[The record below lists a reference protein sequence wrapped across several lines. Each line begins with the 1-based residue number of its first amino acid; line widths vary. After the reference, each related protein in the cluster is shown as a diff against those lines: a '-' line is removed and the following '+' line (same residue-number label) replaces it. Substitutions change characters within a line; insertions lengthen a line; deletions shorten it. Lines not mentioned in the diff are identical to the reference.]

1 DRIFNKITL
10 GDYELGSVF
19 KIFNTAMAL
28 DSGIASMTSSYD
40 AAHDIRIGRFTISDY
55 HGKHRWLS
63 VPEIFMYSSNLGS
76 ARMAVAAG
84 AERQRN
90 FLARLGI
97 LRKAHLELDE
107 IAIPHFPKPEAWK
120 EVSTMT
126 IAYGHGIAVSPLE
139 CVTGVAAIVNG
150 GILHPATLLKL
161 PPGAE
166 VPGHRVISTRTS
178 DQMRKLM
185 RLVVEFGTAKFAE
198 APGYVVGGKTGT
210 AEKNAHGRYEEK
222 KLLSTF
228 IGAFPMTDPRY
239 VILALVDEPHGTKES
254 HGYAT
259 AGWTVAPAT
268 GRIISRIAPLLGIAP
283 VDEKSPA
290 VTQALPVESL
300 AGKRIENYWA
310 DAASRRAPV
319 GGTRFD
325 RSRNSRAYRGFPP
338 GAGGL
343 FVCRLARRQHRWPPL
358 CRRGGGE
365 GRGRDPDRRPR
376 GARPR
381 RPRPKPRRDRRRPEP
396 AAPPRPRRRP
406 VLRPAA
412 RDDRRRHRHQRQDL
426 GRAFHPRA
434 VERARPQRGKPRHA
448 RARDR
453 EQPPA
458 RLADDAGLGRAAPRP
473 RRARGGRRRPRRDRG
488 VQPRPRSVPAR
499 RRRDRRRGVH
509 QPDPRPP
516 RLPRRHGSLPRR
528 QGAAVHGAAAAARG
542 RGPQRE
548 QRRIRPPVPVVQ
560 VARTDGDRLWRERGR
575 RVAHRRANPASR
587 RAEPRP
593 RPVRRAPRADAAA
606 GRRI

>member
-1 DRIFNKITL
+1 MLSLQRQDENPCKPRHFKPPPCAPIVTDTAATARIETCRTRLLVAAVLFVAIFAVLGLRLADIVLISGAAAEPRIARAKPAAMGPTRSDIVDRNGMLLATTLDSPSLYADPRQIIDPAEATRALLTVLPHLDPIKVYADLSSDKKFVYLKQRLTPQEHYDVNRLGIPGFNFEPGWRRYYPFGNLAAHVVGYTDTDSKGRTGVERGLDETLNEHQGPVRLALDARVQFVLRDELAGVVKEFSAKGAAGIIMDAHTGEIVAMVSLPDFDPNHPGEAQGGNLPPGAVNDRIFNKITL

-28 DSGIASMTSSYD
+28 DSGVASMTSSYD

-84 AERQRN
+84 AERQRS

-290 VTQALPVESL
+290 VTQALQVESL
-300 AGKRIENYWA
+300 AGKRIENY
-310 DAASRRAPV
+310 
-319 GGTRFD
+319 
-325 RSRNSRAYRGFPP
+325 
-338 GAGGL
+338 
-343 FVCRLARRQHRWPPL
+343 
-358 CRRGGGE
+358 
-365 GRGRDPDRRPR
+365 
-376 GARPR
+376 
-381 RPRPKPRRDRRRPEP
+381 
-396 AAPPRPRRRP
+396 
-406 VLRPAA
+406 
-412 RDDRRRHRHQRQDL
+412 
-426 GRAFHPRA
+426 
-434 VERARPQRGKPRHA
+434 
-448 RARDR
+448 
-453 EQPPA
+453 
-458 RLADDAGLGRAAPRP
+458 
-473 RRARGGRRRPRRDRG
+473 
-488 VQPRPRSVPAR
+488 
-499 RRRDRRRGVH
+499 
-509 QPDPRPP
+509 
-516 RLPRRHGSLPRR
+516 
-528 QGAAVHGAAAAARG
+528 
-542 RGPQRE
+542 
-548 QRRIRPPVPVVQ
+548 
-560 VARTDGDRLWRERGR
+560 
-575 RVAHRRANPASR
+575 
-587 RAEPRP
+587 
-593 RPVRRAPRADAAA
+593 
-606 GRRI
+606 